1 MRLGGLRPSAPPKT
15 QPTGGLC
22 THTTTRRLHLS
33 HLPDTY
39 HLISSSLF
47 VASLRCFSK
56 SFRFAN
62 PCVKRDLQLRDEMSA
77 IELSFVGARTNKRGP
92 SCRTAPDKTRAR
104 FNRHIFPYI
113 KLDSNLK
120 EIRVLEVAPGTGFNA
135 VTCTLKHISLLDDKV
150 PCYETISYC
159 WGSTG
164 AKKIIRLNGSLI
176 WVPSSSEA
184 AVRRMRFSDKPR
196 VLWIDAICIDQSSQ
210 SEKGEQVAFM
220 STIYSTAKQNLV
232 YLGEDDAGSAERAA
246 KSVQSLVSEMRAE
259 VGDVEA
265 LFDTLHSRKRE
276 GSISIKEFNPDVNFS
291 ALERL
296 FNLAWFT

>member
-1 MRLGGLRPSAPPKT
+1 
-15 QPTGGLC
+15 
-22 THTTTRRLHLS
+22 
-33 HLPDTY
+33 
-39 HLISSSLF
+39 
-47 VASLRCFSK
+47 
-56 SFRFAN
+56 
-62 PCVKRDLQLRDEMSA
+62 
-77 IELSFVGARTNKRGP
+77 
-92 SCRTAPDKTRAR
+92 
-104 FNRHIFPYI
+104 
-113 KLDSNLK
+113 
-120 EIRVLEVAPGTGFNA
+120 
-135 VTCTLKHISLLDDKV
+135 
-150 PCYETISYC
+150 
-159 WGSTG
+159 
-164 AKKIIRLNGSLI
+164 
-176 WVPSSSEA
+176 
-184 AVRRMRFSDKPR
+184 MRFSDKPR